1 MIKHYKDGANISILN
16 TEYHRG
22 NYKENDENDY
32 LTIVYKDLDTGL
44 KYKEEI
50 KNPTYEYYIA
60 KPDKR
65 VSYPRMYIDKDD
77 VDKVTCKFK
86 DLEKDIATHLG
97 KRALEFFYDNL
108 RTKNARDNKKLHME
122 PDIFNSDMNIEDNYR
137 FRFDKKYVNSSYNPT
152 KAFFDIEVDG
162 INAVGDFAQPG
173 ECPINAIS
181 SIFDKE
187 KQINVFLLRTKGNAL
202 IDEFYNTLANKET
215 GPVLMKELKDFLYNA
230 VDAED
235 NPKYRPLMDFNI
247 VFRFYDEDKEINLIS
262 DFFKTVNTFKPDYIM
277 AWNAGF
283 DIPYI
288 IARIEQ
294 LGVNPRDIMCHP
306 DFENKVAYY
315 FVDEEHKGDFAERT
329 DFGQISSYTVYLDQ
343 LIQFASIRKG
353 RTKFKSY
360 KLDDIGSVI
369 AKVRKLDYKHI
380 TTDIKQLPYLDY
392 KTFVFYNI
400 MDTVV
405 QYCIEAVCGDID
417 YTSMKSIMNNTRQ
430 SKVHRQTVYLTNRA
444 IKEFYKLGYIM
455 GNNVNK
461 FNTKPNEKYSG
472 AFVADPM
479 KVSDDNKIKIYG
491 NPIDVVDNAIDSDFS
506 SLYPSIIREF
516 LIMSYNMIGKV
527 EFDNDFADY
536 YLSRSIIPTACK
548 YFNLAGYTELYN
560 EVINFFTHIMK
571 PQYGLKYN
579 SAEEFAFENTP
590 KLINVMEFFGEN
602 KVINKTIV
610 DGKVKP
616 ELIEPMIFM
625 KKPKEDLINPM
636 EIGLVSHEKLNK
648 IEIGKIDQEY
658 IENKKDP
665 DYDKWK
671 EFRDYATATPNQ
683 QFINSKTNL

>member
-329 DFGQISSYTVYLDQ
+329 DFGQISSY
-343 LIQFASIRKG
+343 
-353 RTKFKSY
+353 
-360 KLDDIGSVI
+360 
-369 AKVRKLDYKHI
+369 
-380 TTDIKQLPYLDY
+380 
-392 KTFVFYNI
+392 
-400 MDTVV
+400 
-405 QYCIEAVCGDID
+405 
-417 YTSMKSIMNNTRQ
+417 
-430 SKVHRQTVYLTNRA
+430 
-444 IKEFYKLGYIM
+444 
-455 GNNVNK
+455 
-461 FNTKPNEKYSG
+461 
-472 AFVADPM
+472 
-479 KVSDDNKIKIYG
+479 
-491 NPIDVVDNAIDSDFS
+491 
-506 SLYPSIIREF
+506 SLS
-516 LIMSYNMIGKV
+516 
-527 EFDNDFADY
+527 
-536 YLSRSIIPTACK
+536 
-548 YFNLAGYTELYN
+548 
-560 EVINFFTHIMK
+560 
-571 PQYGLKYN
+571 
-579 SAEEFAFENTP
+579 
-590 KLINVMEFFGEN
+590 
-602 KVINKTIV
+602 
-610 DGKVKP
+610 
-616 ELIEPMIFM
+616 
-625 KKPKEDLINPM
+625 
-636 EIGLVSHEKLNK
+636 
-648 IEIGKIDQEY
+648 
-658 IENKKDP
+658 
-665 DYDKWK
+665 
-671 EFRDYATATPNQ
+671 
-683 QFINSKTNL
+683 